1 MGESVI
7 ADTSADDDA
16 TMQAEIGR
24 MLEEVERHREY
35 MKQEQEKIDRLK
47 AHTRAILAQL
57 ESA

>member
-1 MGESVI
+1 MGGSVI
-7 ADTSADDDA
+7 ADTPADDDA